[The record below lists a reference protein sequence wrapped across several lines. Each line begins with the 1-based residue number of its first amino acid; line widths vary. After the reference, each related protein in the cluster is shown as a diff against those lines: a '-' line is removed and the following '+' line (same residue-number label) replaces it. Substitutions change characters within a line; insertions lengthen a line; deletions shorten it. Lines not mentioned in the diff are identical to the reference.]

1 MSELLSGFQEIVTPE
16 RVFAFLRALLLL
28 IVGWFAARGV
38 AAAVGR
44 VVRGRAEPQ
53 QAQLIRRAVYYPL
66 LLLFLAAALHQ
77 VGFNL
82 GLLIGAAGVLTVA
95 LGFAS
100 QTSAS
105 NVISG
110 LFLMIEQPFTLG
122 DVVQIGGTTGEVLSI
137 DLLSV
142 KLRMFNNTY
151 VRVPNESVIK
161 SEVRTLTRF
170 PIRRLDMKIGVSYVE
185 DLEKVRRILLELVE
199 RNPLGLEQPAP
210 QIFLEEFGASS
221 VDLQYS
227 VWATKENYVALKN
240 SLMEEVK
247 MAFDAEGIEIPFPQ
261 RGLSPSK
268 GGAAIPVRLVGGVDE
283 SSE

>member
-1 MSELLSGFQEIVTPE
+1 MTELLSGFEAMVTPE
-16 RVFAFLRALLLL
+16 RILAFIRALLLL
-28 IVGWFAARGV
+28 VVGWFLARGA
-38 AAAVGR
+38 AAAVAR
-44 VVRGRAEPQ
+44 IVRNRAEPQ
-53 QAQLIRRAVYYPL
+53 QTLLIRRAVYYPL
-66 LLLFLAAALHQ
+66 VLLFLAAALHQ

-82 GLLIGAAGVLTVA
+82 GVLLGAAGVLTVA

-110 LFLMIEQPFTLG
+110 LFLMIEQPFKLG
-122 DVVQIGGTTGEVLSI
+122 DTVQVGGTTGEVLSI

-170 PIRRLDMKIGVSYVE
+170 PIRRVDLGIGISYVE
-185 DLEKVRRILLELVE
+185 DLERVRQVLLDLVE
-199 RNPLGLEQPAP
+199 ENPLGLEQPAP
-210 QIFLEEFGASS
+210 QIFLEGFGDSS
-221 VDLQYS
+221 VDLQLS
-227 VWATKENYVALKN
+227 VWAKKENYVALKN

-247 MAFDAEGIEIPFPQ
+247 LAFDAAGIEIPFPQ
-261 RGLSPSK
+261 RAVSAGK
-268 GGAAIPVRLVGGVDE
+268 GAEPIPVRVVE
-283 SSE
+283 RSRE

>member
-38 AAAVGR
+38 AAAGGR

>member
-1 MSELLSGFQEIVTPE
+1 MSELLYGFQEMVTPE
-16 RVFAFLRALLLL
+16 RILAFLRALLLL
-28 IVGWFAARGV
+28 VVGWFFARGV
-38 AAAVGR
+38 AAAVVR
-44 VVRGRAEPQ
+44 VVRGRIEPQ
-53 QAQLIRRAVYYPL
+53 QTLLIRRAVYYPL
-66 LLLFLAAALHQ
+66 VLLFLAAALHQ

-82 GLLIGAAGVLTVA
+82 SVLLGAAGVLTVA

-110 LFLMIEQPFTLG
+110 LFLMIEQPFKIG
-122 DVVQIGGTTGEVLSI
+122 DAVQIGGTTGEVLSI

-142 KLRMFNNTY
+142 KLRMYNNTY

-170 PIRRLDMKIGVSYVE
+170 PIRRVDMKIGVSYVE
-185 DLEKVRRILLELVE
+185 DLERVRRVLLELVE

-210 QIFLEEFGASS
+210 QIFLLEFGDSS
-221 VDLQYS
+221 VNLQYS
-227 VWATKENYVALKN
+227 VWAKKESYGALKN

-247 MAFDAEGIEIPFPQ
+247 LAFDAEDIEIPFPQ
-261 RGLSPSK
+261 VALSSAK
-268 GGAAIPVRLVGGVDE
+268 AGAPIPVRLVDGVE
-283 SSE
+283 E